1 MQRGVLVSTM
11 TTDDLGHAD
20 LERLYLDI
28 AGRQEAG

>member
-1 MQRGVLVSTM
+1 M